1 MATES
6 GPAAAVTENDVS
18 AAQVRAVLLG
28 VADEYLHLGSSWVFN
43 CVKVATA
50 PLVLLM
56 HATVP
61 AVTPG
66 ARLPLATPC
75 ILWFKFDA

>member
-1 MATES
+1 
-6 GPAAAVTENDVS
+6 
-18 AAQVRAVLLG
+18 VLLG

-75 ILWFKFDA
+75 IRSMPCLAICRLPERCCCCCC